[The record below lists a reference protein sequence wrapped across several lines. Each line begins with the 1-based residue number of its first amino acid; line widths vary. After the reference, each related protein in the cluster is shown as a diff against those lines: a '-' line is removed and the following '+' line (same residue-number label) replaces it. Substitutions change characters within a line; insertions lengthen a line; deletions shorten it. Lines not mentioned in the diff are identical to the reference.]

1 MCSRGCVEMTEF
13 FTRETW
19 RAGKRSPMRKRVKPW
34 GGRKTAPA
42 AFLEAAKRTQ
52 FKPGR
57 VNHRICAAIKRDGTP
72 CKMLAFKGIKVCGA
86 HGGFRSWAKSGKLQ
100 PSGRSAAAR
109 AAAVEGKAPIAA
121 HELTRMLVYR
131 QANDWTRKRMAR
143 AWMTEAWLPLM
154 RQIVAIN
161 VCV

>member
-1 MCSRGCVEMTEF
+1 MSEF

-19 RAGKRSPMRKRVKPW
+19 RAGKRSPMRKRVKPY
-34 GGRKTAPA
+34 GGQKVAPK
-42 AFLEAAKRTQ
+42 AFLEAAKRTYFQ
-52 FKPGR
+52 PGR
-57 VNHRICAAIKRDGTP
+57 ANHRKCSATKRDGTA
-72 CKMLAFKGIKVCGA
+72 CGMLAIKGMKVCGA
-86 HGGFRSWAKSGKLQ
+86 HGGYRQWGRQGKLQ
-100 PSGRSAAAR
+100 PSGRSAVAR

-154 RQIVAIN
+154 RQILGVIS
-161 VCV
+161 V